1 MKQIVITL
9 KNVMIIIIHEA
20 DCYYIKECCNKI
32 LNTQMKIYVITTKL
46 HNILNAFDHGVEGFL
61 ME

>member
-20 DCYYIKECCNKI
+20 DCYYIKECYDNN
-32 LNTQMKIYVITTKL
+32 NT
-46 HNILNAFDHGVEGFL
+46 
-61 ME
+61 